1 MSDNYFIENKETG
14 KIELHFEKS
23 AYMALSE
30 EQKRNIKSNYLFSR
44 YSSAWVS
51 RCKFPNL
58 SYARRVAVEL
68 GLEDRGSTGE
78 RLSFQE
84 QQEQKIERAER
95 RADYYEYKSD
105 KAEKEAERLQKPI
118 NDMHGD
124 IAFFTQPNIN
134 TSAGRAFTNKRNR
147 MWESWEKGMDEFRK
161 SAYYQDRA
169 ETARRASEKPSKDFC
184 QRRID
189 EAQSSIRK
197 LTANIKEYENY
208 LEKLEKGE
216 KLVNKYGW
224 EVNQDRESLE
234 SNIERWN
241 DMLENAIGKA
251 AYYDALIQEQGGVQ
265 FSKENIKPGYIVKL
279 NRSWKGAVLVTSCG
293 PKNIRYKDVDGSGFE
308 LAASYA
314 EITAIIKASE
324 SNEVRHPFKVG
335 EKFTV
340 KAWNGNEYA
349 DKEYEITKVTPEKVT
364 VKAGTERAKAI
375 KVRQS
380 YRGDSYYLAIE
391 NGYQGSYSKAI

>member
-1 MSDNYFIENKETG
+1 MANNYFIENKETG
-14 KIELHFEKS
+14 KIELHFDKA

-30 EQKRNIKSNYLFSR
+30 DQKRSIKSNYLFSR
-44 YSSAWVS
+44 FSSAWVS

-58 SYARRVAVEL
+58 AYARRIAESL
-68 GLEDRGSTGE
+68 GLEDAGSTGE

-95 RADYYEYKSD
+95 RADYYDYKSE
-105 KAEKEAERLQKPI
+105 KAEKDAERLQKPI

-134 TSAGRAFTNKRNR
+134 SSAGRAFTNKRNK
-147 MWESWEKGMDEFRK
+147 MWASWERGMEEFRK
-161 SAYYQDRA
+161 SEYYQDRA
-169 ETARRASEKPSKDFC
+169 ETARRAAEKPSKDFC

-197 LTANIKEYENY
+197 LTANIKEYEGY

-234 SNIERWN
+234 RNIERWN

-251 AYYDALIQEQGGVQ
+251 AYYDALLQEQGGVQ

-279 NRSWKGAVLVTSCG
+279 NRSWKGVVLVTGCG
-293 PKNIRYKDVDGSGFE
+293 PKNIKYKEVDGSGFE
-308 LAASYA
+308 LSASYS
-314 EITAIIKASE
+314 EITEIVKASE
-324 SNEVRHPFKVG
+324 NNEVKHPFKVG

-364 VKAGTERAKAI
+364 VKAGSARAKAI
-375 KVRQS
+375 KVRTS
-380 YRGDSYYLAIE
+380 YRGDSYYLYVE
-391 NGYQGSYSKAI
+391 DGPKGYYSKAI

>member
-1 MSDNYFIENKETG
+1 MDANYFVENKETG
-14 KIELHFEKS
+14 KIELHFDKA

-30 EQKRNIKSNYLFSR
+30 SQKREIKSNFLFSR

-58 SYARRVAVEL
+58 YYAKKVAESL
-68 GLEDRGSTGE
+68 GLEDAGSTGE
-78 RLSFQE
+78 RLSFAE
-84 QQEQKIERAER
+84 QQEQKAERAER
-95 RADYYEYKSD
+95 RADRYEYKAAQ
-105 KAEKEAERLQKPI
+105 AEKEAERLQKPI

-134 TSAGRAFTNKRNR
+134 SSAGRAFSRQRDR
-147 MWESWEKGMDEFRK
+147 MWASWEKGFEEFRK
-161 SAYYQDRA
+161 SEYYQDRA
-169 ETARRASEKPSKDFC
+169 EAARRSTEKPSKDFC

-197 LTANIKEYENY
+197 LTANIKEYEGY
-208 LEKLEKGE
+208 LEKLDRGE

-224 EVNQDRESLE
+224 EVNQDRDSLNA
-234 SNIERWN
+234 SIERWN
-241 DMLENAIGKA
+241 EILENEVGKA

-279 NRSWKGAVLVTSCG
+279 SRSWRGAVLVTSCG
-293 PKNIRYKDVDGSGFE
+293 PKNIKYKDVDGSGFE
-308 LAASYA
+308 LSASYA
-314 EITAIIKASE
+314 EIVEVIKASE
-324 SNEVRHPFKVG
+324 NNEVKHPFKIG

-364 VKAGTERAKAI
+364 VKSGSARAKTI
-375 KVRQS
+375 KVRTS
-380 YRGDSYYLAIE
+380 YRGDSYYLYVE
-391 NGYQGSYSKAI
+391 DGPKGYYSKAI

>member
-30 EQKRNIKSNYLFSR
+30 DQKRNIKSNYLFSR

-95 RADYYEYKSD
+95 RADYYDYKSD

-124 IAFFTQPNIN
+124 ISFFTQPNIN
-134 TSAGRAFTNKRNR
+134 SSAGRAFTNRRNR
-147 MWESWEKGMDEFRK
+147 MWESWERGMDEFRK

-169 ETARRASEKPSKDFC
+169 ETARRAAEKPSKDFC

-314 EITAIIKASE
+314 EITEIIKASE
-324 SNEVRHPFKVG
+324 SNEIRHPFKVG

-340 KAWNGNEYA
+340 KAWNGSEYA
-349 DKEYEITKVTPEKVT
+349 DKEFEITKVTPDKVT

-380 YRGDSYYLAIE
+380 YRGDSYYLAVE

>member
-30 EQKRNIKSNYLFSR
+30 DQKRNIKSNYLFSR

-95 RADYYEYKSD
+95 RADYYDYKSD

-124 IAFFTQPNIN
+124 ISFFTQPNIN
-134 TSAGRAFTNKRNR
+134 SSAGRAFTNRRNR
-147 MWESWEKGMDEFRK
+147 MWESWERGMDEFRK

-169 ETARRASEKPSKDFC
+169 ETARRAAEKPSKDFC

-197 LTANIKEYENY
+197 LTANIKEFEGY

-224 EVNQDRESLE
+224 DVNYDREALE

-314 EITAIIKASE
+314 EITEVIKASE
-324 SNEVRHPFKVG
+324 SNEIRHPFKVG

-340 KAWNGNEYA
+340 KAWNGSEYA
-349 DKEYEITKVTPEKVT
+349 DKEFEITKVTPEKVT

-380 YRGDSYYLAIE
+380 YRGDSYYLAVE

>member
-1 MSDNYFIENKETG
+1 MENYFVENLETG
-14 KIELHFEKS
+14 KIELHFDKA

-30 EQKRNIKSNYLFSR
+30 DQKKEIKSNFLFSR

-58 SYARRVAVEL
+58 YYAKKVAESL
-68 GLEDRGSTGE
+68 GLEDTGKEGE
-78 RLSFQE
+78 RLSFAE
-84 QQEQKIERAER
+84 QQEQKAERAER
-95 RADYYEYKSD
+95 RADRYEYKAL
-105 KAEKEAERLQKPI
+105 KAEKEGERLQKPI

-134 TSAGRAFTNKRNR
+134 SSAGRAFTRQRDR
-147 MWESWEKGMDEFRK
+147 MWSSWERGFEEFRK
-161 SAYYQDRA
+161 SEYYQDRA
-169 ETARRASEKPSKDFC
+169 EAARRSTEKPSKDFC

-197 LTANIKEYENY
+197 LTANIKEYEGY
-208 LEKLEKGE
+208 IEKLEKGE

-224 EVNQDRESLE
+224 EVKQDRESLTA
-234 SNIERWN
+234 SIERWN
-241 DMLENAIGKA
+241 EILENEVGKA

-279 NRSWKGAVLVTSCG
+279 SRAWKGAVLVTSCG
-293 PKNIRYKDVDGSGFE
+293 PKNIKYKDVDGSGFE
-308 LAASYA
+308 LSASYA
-314 EITAIIKASE
+314 EIVEVIKANE
-324 SNEVRHPFKVG
+324 NNEVKHPFKVG

-340 KAWNGNEYA
+340 KAWNGSEYA

-364 VKAGTERAKAI
+364 VKSGSERAKAI
-375 KVRQS
+375 KVRQT
-380 YRGDSYYLAIE
+380 YRGDSYYLSVE
-391 NGYQGSYSKAI
+391 NGYRGSYSKAI

>member
-58 SYARRVAVEL
+58 SYARRVAEEL

-147 MWESWEKGMDEFRK
+147 MWESWERGMDEFRK

-314 EITAIIKASE
+314 EITEVIKASE

>member
-1 MSDNYFIENKETG
+1 MGNNYFIENKETG
-14 KIELHFEKS
+14 KIELHFDKA

-30 EQKRNIKSNYLFSR
+30 DQKRSIKSNYLFSR

-58 SYARRVAVEL
+58 SYARRVAESL
-68 GLEDRGSTGE
+68 GLEDAGSTGD

-84 QQEQKIERAER
+84 QQEQKIEKAER
-95 RADYYEYKSD
+95 RADHYEYKAV
-105 KAEKEAERLQKPI
+105 KAEQEAERLQKPI

-147 MWESWEKGMDEFRK
+147 MWASWEKGMEEFRK
-161 SAYYQDRA
+161 SEYYQDRA
-169 ETARRASEKPSKDFC
+169 ETARRSTEKPSKDFC

-197 LTANIKEYENY
+197 LTANIKEYESY

-224 EVNQDRESLE
+224 EVNHSRESLE

-251 AYYDALIQEQGGVQ
+251 AYYDALIQEQGGVK
-265 FSKENIKPGYIVKL
+265 FSKENIKPGFIVKL
-279 NRSWKGAVLVTSCG
+279 SRSWKGAVLVTSCG
-293 PKNIRYKDVDGSGFE
+293 PKNIKYKDVDGSGFE
-308 LAASYA
+308 LSASYA
-314 EITAIIKASE
+314 EIVEVIKASE
-324 SNEVRHPFKVG
+324 STEIKHPFTVG

-340 KAWNGNEYA
+340 KEWNGNEYA
-349 DKEYEITKVTPEKVT
+349 DKEYTITKITPEKVT
-364 VKAGTERAKAI
+364 VKAGTDRAKAI
-375 KVRQS
+375 KPRQS
-380 YRGDSYYLAIE
+380 YDGKSFYLNIADGRFGYYC
-391 NGYQGSYSKAI
+391 KAI